1 MSAPL
6 AVLRFPRVLAQRK
19 DRYAVTTPDGAV
31 VMALDV
37 TGKGRQVDVTAPD
50 ASPLGRILESGRG
63 RWQLIAPGTGAV
75 LAGAETRGGIRV
87 AIGAGPAAGLKGRG
101 DEWDLVWEQTTL
113 LAARKVPRKVAKR
126 CVDLWVT
133 DPACTP
139 VVVAFVVH
147 VHRYLQ
153 AVEMSNQLMV
163 QQSLQT
169 PVVPPTTY

>member
-6 AVLRFPRVLAQRK
+6 AVLRFPRVLAQRR

-37 TGKGRQVDVTAPD
+37 TERGRQVDVTAPD

-75 LAGAETRGGIRV
+75 LASAETRGGIRI
-87 AIGAGPAAGLKGRG
+87 AIGAGPAATVKGRG

-126 CVDLWVT
+126 CVDVWVT
-133 DPACTP
+133 DRACTP

-153 AVEMSNQLMV
+153 AVEASNQVMLH
-163 QQSLQT
+163 QT
-169 PVVPPTTY
+169 LAASPPPS